1 MKAAVALPVAIA
13 PTHSFALPTSGAP
26 SLAFLAVI
34 QRYEIAYDAWLAS
47 DAKEEEDC
55 LGPLFQTFKAAENEV
70 FDFPCTTPADV
81 AAKVRYVFLQEN
93 RQAQGAYEAL
103 ANCEWNLA
111 PFLNS
116 LLGNDPIP
124 RQEVANEVSEPEL
137 QPQPETL
144 YRSWNDIPDQHRT
157 DELRQAEL
165 EMNKAFEGAFAANS
179 EARRLAQPILAALN
193 AGVLA

>member
-1 MKAAVALPVAIA
+1 MQRRNILKAAVALATIPVVTT
-13 PTHSFALPTSGAP
+13 PTQSFALPASGAP

-34 QRYEIAYDAWLAS
+34 QRYEIAYNAWLAS
-47 DAKEEEDC
+47 DAQEEQDC
-55 LGPLFQTFKAAENEV
+55 VGPMFQTFKAAKNEL
-70 FDFPCTTPADV
+70 FDFPCRTPTDV
-81 AAKVRYVFLQEN
+81 AAKIRYVFLQEN
-93 RQAQGAYEAL
+93 RQAQGAYEGI

-124 RQEVANEVSEPEL
+124 RQEVANEVWEPEP

-165 EMNKAFEGAFAANS
+165 EMNKAFEGALRQIMRHDA
-179 EARRLAQPILAALN
+179 
-193 AGVLA
+193 